1 MIKKLLF
8 GAGMAWLARK
18 FMGGN
23 RRSSGNFGRRGGG
36 GWFGSGRSRT
46 AGRGTGW

>member
-1 MIKKLLF
+1 MIKKLLV

-23 RRSSGNFGRRGGG
+23 RRSSDYDRRGGG
-36 GWFGSGRSRT
+36 FFGGSRT
-46 AGRGTGW
+46 SRRGAGW

>member
-1 MIKKLLF
+1 MIKKLLI

-23 RRSSGNFGRRGGG
+23 DRTSRNHDRQGGG
-36 GWFGSGRSRT
+36 FFGMGRSR
-46 AGRGTGW
+46 R